1 MDNQDWNPVMIHGTS
16 KSIGPKPQ
24 VCIKNQCLKQVKQL
38 DEATDAGKLKQLNIQ
53 DRQILI
59 SMRASRGLKQDQL
72 AQAISMPANLYKDI
86 ESGKAIPTQQQL
98 NKINNYL
105 KTNVKLN

>member
-1 MDNQDWNPVMIHGTS
+1 MDNQDWNPVIIHGES
-16 KSIGPKPQ
+16 KSIKPKST
-24 VCIKNQCLKQVKQL
+24 VCKTNQCSKQLRQL
-38 DEATDAGKLKQLNIQ
+38 DEATDAGKLKQLNSQ
-53 DRQILI
+53 DRQMLI
-59 SMRASRGLKQDQL
+59 SARASRGLKQDQL

-86 ESGKAIPTQQQL
+86 ESGKTIPTPQQL

>member
-1 MDNQDWNPVMIHGTS
+1 MDNQDWNQLVIHGTP
-16 KSIGPKPQ
+16 KNIGPKQP
-24 VCIKNQCLKQVKQL
+24 VCNKSHCSKQIKEL

-59 SMRASRGLKQDQL
+59 SMRASKGLKQDQL
-72 AQAISMPANLYKDI
+72 AQALSMPANLYKDI

-105 KTNVKLN
+105 KTNVKLS